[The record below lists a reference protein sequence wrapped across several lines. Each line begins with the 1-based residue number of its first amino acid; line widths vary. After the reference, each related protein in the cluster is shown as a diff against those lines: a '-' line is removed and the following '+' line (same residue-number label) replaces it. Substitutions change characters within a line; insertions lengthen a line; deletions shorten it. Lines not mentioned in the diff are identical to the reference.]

1 MSRIRLEVKNL
12 SFSYSRESE
21 VLKDVSFS
29 VGPGEIL
36 GILGPNGGGK
46 STLLKLIMGAIKPQR
61 GEISFID
68 AEGKRISR
76 PAMSYIPQREAINLS
91 YPMTVEELLKSAR
104 LPLGRVSDDEVAK
117 ALERVSFTKDPKQKV
132 ATLSG
137 GEFQRILLAK
147 AYLYKASL
155 ILMDEPTKGLD
166 GVGQDKLLKLVQEF
180 KSENQAAILLVDH
193 NIAQVLRHGD
203 RLLCLN
209 KTFHWHNHKAAIEK
223 GVLEDTYHCEFEHLM
238 IHELKGNILEHDH
251 HHCGINH
258 QNDNDYGNN
267 HGNNYKEEEEEK

>member
-1 MSRIRLEVKNL
+1 METSLDVSGL
-12 SFSYSRESE
+12 SFSYQEGAD
-21 VLKDVSFS
+21 VLKEVSFK

-46 STLLKLIMGAIKPQR
+46 STLLKLITGALKPQK
-61 GEISFID
+61 GEILFKDSN
-68 AEGKRISR
+68 GHKISR
-76 PAMSYIPQREAINLS
+76 PRMSYIPQREAINLS
-91 YPMTVEELLKSAR
+91 YPMTVEELLMSAR
-104 LPLGRVSDDEVAK
+104 IPQESLITHEEVEA
-117 ALERVSFTKDPKQKV
+117 ALKKVSFQKPIDQKI

-147 AYLYKASL
+147 AWLYKANI

-180 KSENQAAILLVDH
+180 KTENKAAILLVDH

-209 KTFHWHNHKAAIEK
+209 KTFHWHNHKDSLEK
-223 GVLEDTYHCEFEHLM
+223 NVLENTYHCEFEHLM

-251 HHCGINH
+251 HHCDGHHHNH
-258 QNDNDYGNN
+258 DD
-267 HGNNYKEEEEEK
+267 EEKK